1 MMIDAGKTGLLG
13 DRMTLA
19 GIGEVKTDNGIVIRI
34 DDASLNFGGVN
45 ALSYVSLDGRSRIRH
60 GELSIQVIVPIGAI
74 LYSYLRA
81 TVGWV

>member
-1 MMIDAGKTGLLG
+1 MMIDAGKTGVLG

-34 DDASLNFGGVN
+34 DDASLSFGGVK
-45 ALSYVSLDGRSRIRH
+45 ALSNVSLDGRSRIEH
-60 GELSIQVIVPIGAI
+60 GELSIQVLVRIGAI

-81 TVGWV
+81 TVGRA

>member
-1 MMIDAGKTGLLG
+1 
-13 DRMTLA
+13 MTLA

-45 ALSYVSLDGRSRIRH
+45 ALSNVSLDGRSRIGH
-60 GELSIQVIVPIGAI
+60 GELSIQVLVSIGAI

-81 TVGWV
+81 TVGWA